1 MNEIMQD
8 ITSVAMAIVGVA
20 ILAVIVSKQNDTS
33 GVIKAASGGF
43 ASVLGV
49 AMGPAAGQSSMYGS

>member
-1 MNEIMQD
+1 MNSIFAD

-49 AMGPAAGQSSMYGS
+49 AMGPAAGTSSPYAN